1 MRPRRRPDRAGRR
14 RSSPVQ
20 LLDYW
25 LNGRPDRRLGLS
37 MLERFERL
45 LLTQQTRLP
54 RPQPRLLL
62 IAWVPSRKNFLETPR
77 AAATIALANFHP
89 TRGPLKRNRSARAN
103 SATFLRG
110 PARTMTCR
118 LRGRCPPLRRRRG
131 HVSRASEVF
140 GRYWSCRR

>member
-1 MRPRRRPDRAGRR
+1 MRRRRRSDRAGRR
-14 RSSPVQ
+14 RSSPAQ

-37 MLERFERL
+37 MLEQFERL

-77 AAATIALANFHP
+77 AATTIALANS
-89 TRGPLKRNRSARAN
+89 TLGAGRL
-103 SATFLRG
+103 SATV
-110 PARTMTCR
+110 PPERTLPR
-118 LRGRCPPLRRRRG
+118 SHEVRQGR
-131 HVSRASEVF
+131 
-140 GRYWSCRR
+140 